1 MMPRKQSGRPASTT
15 SSTASSSGEPEPTPK
30 KGKGPPPPP
39 VGSAFYNL
47 SHKPKSRK
55 KVDKPRSR
63 VRGAMPS
70 KESGRPK
77 QKKMPRKE
85 SGRPTHPKKIPS
97 QRMPRRESGRPHI
110 PDQQQKAMPWMQKS
124 QPTAMAS
131 SVLDASTKKGPPPA
145 TCIVGAFGN
154 TISLSNDTPDDQQ
167 RSHSFELS
175 TGHQGN
181 YYYECQLFKLPTNA
195 TVGVGFMLES
205 DNNTFP
211 ADTLPG
217 WQKNTVGMHTDDGG
231 IYLGG
236 PTVAHVSRTFKEGD
250 VIGVG
255 HHSRV
260 GFYVFVNGSRIWRE
274 RSPSSSS
281 GTSSSSSSGA
291 ASSGGSI
298 TSSTTS
304 TTELGFVG
312 MDHKQA
318 VVVLNKMA
326 EPPVQLALA

>member
-1 MMPRKQSGRPASTT
+1 MP
-15 SSTASSSGEPEPTPK
+15 
-30 KGKGPPPPP
+30 
-39 VGSAFYNL
+39 
-47 SHKPKSRK
+47 
-55 KVDKPRSR
+55 
-63 VRGAMPS
+63 AMPS

-85 SGRPTHPKKIPS
+85 SGRPTLPKKIPS
-97 QRMPRRESGRPHI
+97 QRMPRKESGRPTHPKKIPTQRMPRKESGRPHI
-110 PDQQQKAMPWMQKS
+110 PDQQQKMPWLL
-124 QPTAMAS
+124 TAKAS

-255 HHSRV
+255 HHICV

>member
-1 MMPRKQSGRPASTT
+1 
-15 SSTASSSGEPEPTPK
+15 
-30 KGKGPPPPP
+30 
-39 VGSAFYNL
+39 
-47 SHKPKSRK
+47 
-55 KVDKPRSR
+55 
-63 VRGAMPS
+63 
-70 KESGRPK
+70 
-77 QKKMPRKE
+77 
-85 SGRPTHPKKIPS
+85 
-97 QRMPRRESGRPHI
+97 
-110 PDQQQKAMPWMQKS
+110 
-124 QPTAMAS
+124 
-131 SVLDASTKKGPPPA
+131 
-145 TCIVGAFGN
+145 
-154 TISLSNDTPDDQQ
+154 
-167 RSHSFELS
+167 
-175 TGHQGN
+175 
-181 YYYECQLFKLPTNA
+181 
-195 TVGVGFMLES
+195 
-205 DNNTFP
+205 
-211 ADTLPG
+211 
-217 WQKNTVGMHTDDGG
+217 MHTDDGG

-236 PTVAHVSRTFKEGD
+236 PTVALAPLEAQGFHVSRTFKEGD

-255 HHSRV
+255 HHSSV